1 MNTVTVIETQ
11 MQRRGRVKV
20 FLDKGFAFSL
30 SLPVAAEAGLH
41 QGQTLSLPEIERL
54 KSADRLQSSL
64 DSALKYMS
72 PRPRS
77 EAEIRARL
85 NRHGFDTDTIQQVLA
100 RLKERGLVDDI
111 AFAQFWRENR
121 ENFRPRSRRLI
132 ELELK
137 QKGVDAE
144 TIAEA
149 TAGVDDEPS
158 AYRAAQRKARSLA
171 RLDHSSFRKRLGDF
185 LKRRGFDYELVNRTI
200 DRVWQERD
208 DAQPN

>member
-1 MNTVTVIETQ
+1 
-11 MQRRGRVKV
+11 
-20 FLDKGFAFSL
+20 
-30 SLPVAAEAGLH
+30 
-41 QGQTLSLPEIERL
+41 
-54 KSADRLQSSL
+54 
-64 DSALKYMS
+64 
-72 PRPRS
+72 
-77 EAEIRARL
+77 
-85 NRHGFDTDTIQQVLA
+85 VLA

-111 AFAQFWRENR
+111 AFARFWRENR

-171 RLDHSSFRKRLGDF
+171 HLDHSSFRKHLGDF

>member
-11 MQRRGRVKV
+11 MKRRGRVKV

-41 QGQTLSLPEIERL
+41 KGQTLSLPEIERL

-64 DSALKYMS
+64 DSTLKYMS

-111 AFAQFWRENR
+111 AFARFWRENR

>member
-11 MQRRGRVKV
+11 MKRRGRVKV

-41 QGQTLSLPEIERL
+41 KGQTLSLPEIERL

-111 AFAQFWRENR
+111 AFARFWRENR